1 MGCGCG
7 CSDSNCN
14 ETKEFKY
21 IKCPNCGSN
30 AKNVPHDVLETIVK
44 KEYKDQIIDHEYYI
58 CEGPDCDTVYIDETK
73 QNKFYLDQLNK
84 PIWFKNNSQPKIACY
99 CNNIT
104 YDQVEKA
111 VKEDGLTNWK
121 DIILNYKKKAICMCE
136 RLNPTGE
143 CCSDNFNKLVNEVL
157 KELGKEPISS
167 SGSCCS

>member
-7 CSDSNCN
+7 CSDNNCN
-14 ETKEFKY
+14 ETKEVKY

-30 AKNVPHDVLETIVK
+30 VKNVPHDVLDKFIK
-44 KEYKDQIIDHEYYI
+44 KEYKDQITDNEYYV
-58 CEGPDCDTVYIDETK
+58 CEYPDCNIVYIDETK
-73 QNKFYLDQLNK
+73 QSKFTLEDLTK
-84 PIWFKNNSQPKIACY
+84 PIWFKKNSYPKIACY

-111 VKEDGLTNWK
+111 VKEEGLTNCK
-121 DIILNYKKKAICMCE
+121 DIILNYKKKVICMCE
-136 RLNPTGE
+136 KLNPTGE

-157 KELGKEPISS
+157 KELGKEPVSN